1 MKIRTFKKLEGGVYR
16 ISIYTQDWSELDR
29 NLMTKFDE
37 PEIDKGGDFTG
48 APSVSYTLD
57 NDLAR
62 IMSESPFTAAFDID
76 DYADAHDR
84 AEVWADTIQARIT
97 SAVTTLRLNAD
108 GYTSE
113 EVTEV

>member
-16 ISIYTQDWSELDR
+16 VAIYTQDWSELDKQ
-29 NLMTKFDE
+29 LMAKFDE
-37 PEIDKGGDFTG
+37 PEIDLGGTFTG
-48 APSVSYTLD
+48 APSVSYALD
-57 NDLAR
+57 SVLMR
-62 IMSESPFTAAFDID
+62 IMSDDPFTAAFDID

-84 AEVWADTIQARIT
+84 ADVWADTVQTRIT

-108 GYTSE
+108 GYTGE